1 MSLASTSRPGC
12 GRRCLRAS
20 CAAPLASRLDGVQ
33 GPFEKIYF
41 QDLLG
46 QHPLELADLFPE
58 RGFARIRRRS
68 VALPR
73 LKLFPPRIQQPP
85 TDAEFLR
92 EFYDVVALRQPV
104 HGHLPKGLWKLAHAF
119 LRHLPPPPW
128 CQVCQ
133 FAVSQSRGS
142 VHLELQVLQGAWIY
156 VIRGLCTDL
165 PFTNFR

>member
-1 MSLASTSRPGC
+1 MN
-12 GRRCLRAS
+12 LRAS
-20 CAAPLASRLDGVQ
+20 CSAPLASRLDDIQ

-58 RGFARIRRRS
+58 GGFARIHRRS
-68 VALPR
+68 VALPGSTV
-73 LKLFPPRIQQPP
+73 PPRIQQPP

-92 EFYDVVALRQPV
+92 EFYDVVALRQPIDS
-104 HGHLPKGLWKLAHAF
+104 HLPKGLWKLAHAF

-133 FAVSQSRGS
+133 FAVSLYRGS
-142 VHLELQVLQGAWIY
+142 VQGEVRPSVETRELPI
-156 VIRGLCTDL
+156 D
-165 PFTNFR
+165 F